1 IGERLMHRDEVG
13 AALVA
18 AMKPDDPAEPVRVTM
33 GQFKQALERGVD
45 SVPDCPAPLRDF
57 FSVVDA
63 VPSWVDFDLVN
74 RGAAAYRRL
83 GTNASD

>member
-1 IGERLMHRDEVG
+1 
-13 AALVA
+13 
-18 AMKPDDPAEPVRVTM
+18 
-33 GQFKQALERGVD
+33 
-45 SVPDCPAPLRDF
+45 PDCPAPLRDF

-83 GTNASD
+83 GTNASDVMLQLSLIGGYRFGGPTDLLVETGGLTGRTTVRRLA